1 MSFILS
7 GIGDGETP
15 INKAV
20 VLDVKSCNG
29 GFSKSFNVM
38 VVFNFTNYQ
47 PSIKWN
53 TSELKIPANVNL
65 ADPFFHESRRIDI
78 LIGVEQFFELMFVGQ
93 IRLGKGLPTLQ
104 KQLFG
109 RGHSWR

>member
-1 MSFILS
+1 
-7 GIGDGETP
+7 
-15 INKAV
+15 
-20 VLDVKSCNG
+20 
-29 GFSKSFNVM
+29 M
-38 VVFNFTNYQ
+38 VVSNITNYQ

-78 LIGVEQFFELMFVGQ
+78 LIGAELFFELMSVGQ

-104 KQLFG
+104 KTLFG
-109 RGHSWR
+109 WVIAGGDSTRTHAWSLSASVKQSEDCLLSSVLKGV